1 MRNTSKGQKWGARP
15 ITSGESKPWEK
26 QIYKLWRIYK
36 DAGSLAALLLLHI
49 SRRKGEAPRC
59 GGGLEPRE
67 KII

>member
-49 SRRKGEAPRC
+49 SRRRGEAPDVGEDLSRA
-59 GGGLEPRE
+59 
-67 KII
+67 KK